1 MYMQILRL
9 AVHGH
14 VPTRTANNYCMHH
27 CRSNLKKIDNFLP
40 SSQDLELPS
49 CYNKFYVMF
58 SQVLEK
64 TARVFIK
71 KITELA
77 KLNTVALSM

>member
-1 MYMQILRL
+1 
-9 AVHGH
+9 
-14 VPTRTANNYCMHH
+14 
-27 CRSNLKKIDNFLP
+27 
-40 SSQDLELPS
+40 
-49 CYNKFYVMF
+49 MF

-77 KLNTVALSM
+77 KLNTVTLSMWLYYNSGLNNKPSLVVSRSPRQPLIRNIYKLLIY